1 MRFRL
6 LGRWVLGASAL
17 IAPMTI
23 ITSGAEAQQSLAGS
37 QGTDTALPTTDS
49 AVTVNGRG
57 RFGGLAITVNQTRNL
72 SNQAVSITWSGGT
85 PTRSGPS
92 RFAAHYLQIF
102 QCWGDPDGSV
112 PENPGPPPEQC
123 VQGASAGAPDAFFG
137 GLVPPGSNVLDR
149 IIRRNT
155 WAPLDPPLGVVD
167 PGDRQTW
174 MPFRSVEGDT
184 VDFQTN
190 SSFVAGQAGNFW
202 LNPFYDIVTT
212 NEIAVAATAPD
223 GSGQALFEVN
233 TGVESSGLGCGQSRQ
248 PLPGGG
254 TKVPQCW
261 IVIVPRG
268 EPVDENVNTSF
279 DLEGENANRRGV
291 LTSPLG
297 PQAWPN
303 RIAIPIDFNPV
314 DSGCDITVRARPIS
328 GTELAVPA
336 VVRWQPV
343 LCGGGELPPFS
354 YATAAD
360 SAARLQLSRGTA
372 GMAVISRPLEQP
384 EDPSKQVV
392 YAPLTVS
399 GVGIGFNIERTPRP
413 DAPDDAQA
421 LAGIRFAE
429 LNLTPRLVAKLLTHS
444 YRGQVDLLFQPSG
457 YEWAAENPGSPYG
470 DPDFL
475 QFNEEFAQQ
484 QLSQGRQLSGL
495 HLPTGN
501 SDAAQTLWEWVLSDP
516 EARAWVDGEPDE
528 WGMVVNPAYDV
539 VVSSAPQSFPKA
551 DPYCYQAPP
560 VTVFAEPYSPPP
572 LCTLDWMPTA
582 NGFADAARNTR
593 RAFDGARIGQNL
605 ADPPSSPSA
614 YWRRTTPQLIGQRGF
629 LSITDSASASQFGI
643 QMARLSRAGDNGPD
657 RQFVGPTVEAL
668 GAGLSSMTPG
678 PEPQVLEP
686 NPLEQ
691 PAGAYPLTIVS
702 YAAVAPLTLNARA
715 RDEYAAFIEYA
726 AGQGQRSG
734 ETRGQLP
741 RGYAPLP
748 TNLREQA
755 VQAAEVVRNGTLVV
769 VVVVPEPT
777 TTTTVAPTTTTTTTT
792 QPAAGSQN
800 PVFPTGQGSSSRPT
814 GGGSSS
820 PSSPSTGTTTTTTT
834 VATDSTVPDESTP
847 EAPSTSEP
855 APSSAPPTS
864 APEGDAVDV
873 PGTSLPPGV
882 TPSTEVSPL
891 RFAVAGF
898 TGTGLLAALVALE
911 ITKRPRRGAVGS
923 DDEDDD
929 LFGEPD
935 EPT

>member
-1 MRFRL
+1 MTIRM
-6 LGRWVLGASAL
+6 LGRWVLAASAIL
-17 IAPMTI
+17 APLTI
-23 ITSGAEAQQSLAGS
+23 IRSGVDAQQSLAGS

-49 AVTVNGRG
+49 AVTVRGRG
-57 RFGGLAITVNQTRNL
+57 RFGDLVITVNQTRNL
-72 SNQAVSITWSGGT
+72 SNQAISITWSGGT

-92 RFAAHYLQIF
+92 RFAAQYLQIF
-102 QCWGDPDGSV
+102 QCWGDPDASV

-155 WAPLDPPLGVVD
+155 WAQLDPPIGVVD
-167 PGDRQTW
+167 PVDRQTW
-174 MPFRSVEGDT
+174 LPFRSVEGDT
-184 VDFQTN
+184 VDFMTN
-190 SSFVAGQAGNFW
+190 SSFTAGFAGNFW
-202 LNPFYDIVTT
+202 LNPFFDIVTT
-212 NEIAVAATAPD
+212 NEIAVAATAPN

-233 TGVESSGLGCGQSRQ
+233 TGVQSSGLGCGQSRQ
-248 PLPGGG
+248 PLPEGG

-279 DLEGENANRRGV
+279 DLEGENANQRGV

-360 SAARLQLSRGTA
+360 SAARLQLSRGTT

-384 EDPSKQVV
+384 SDPDKRIV

-413 DAPDDAQA
+413 DAPDDAQE
-421 LAGIRFAE
+421 LAGVRFAD

-444 YRGQVDLLFQPSG
+444 YANQVDLLLQPSG
-457 YEWAAENPGSPYG
+457 YEWAVANPTSPYS

-475 QFNEEFAQQ
+475 RFNQEFAQQ
-484 QLSQGRQLSGL
+484 QLTQGRQLSGL
-495 HLPTGN
+495 HLPAGN
-501 SDAAQTLWEWVLSDP
+501 SDAARTLWEWVLSDP

-528 WGMVVNPAYDV
+528 WGMVMNPAYDV
-539 VVSSAPQSFPKA
+539 VVAAEPQSFPKA
-551 DPYCYQAPP
+551 DPYCYQAPA
-560 VTVFAEPYSPPP
+560 VTVFAEPYLPPP
-572 LCTLDWMPTA
+572 LCTLDWMPQA

-657 RQFVGPTVEAL
+657 RQFVGPTAEAL
-668 GAGLSSMTPG
+668 AAGLSSMAAG
-678 PEPQVLEP
+678 AEPQVLEP
-686 NPLEQ
+686 DPLAQ
-691 PAGAYPLTIVS
+691 PAGAYPLTIVT
-702 YAAVAPLTLNARA
+702 YAAVAPLALDQDARA
-715 RDEYAAFIEYA
+715 DYAAFIEFA
-726 AGQGQRSG
+726 TGQGQRSG

-748 TNLREQA
+748 VDLREQA
-755 VQAAEVVRNGTLVV
+755 DEAAELVRSLAPT
-769 VVVVPEPT
+769 PT
-777 TTTTVAPTTTTTTTT
+777 TPTTTTTTTSPTSTSSTT
-792 QPAAGSQN
+792 QPATGSQN
-800 PVFPTGQGSSSRPT
+800 PVFPTGQGSSSFPSGRGAPSPT
-814 GGGSSS
+814 
-820 PSSPSTGTTTTTTT
+820 STGTTTTTTTT
-834 VATDSTVPDESTP
+834 VATDSTVPDGSTP

-864 APEGDAVDV
+864 APEGAADDV
-873 PGTSLPPGV
+873 PGTTAPPGV

-911 ITKRPRRGAVGS
+911 ITKRPRRGAGG
-923 DDEDDD
+923 DDD
-929 LFGEPD
+929 QDDLLDGLLDEPD
-935 EPT
+935 ESS